1 MSLGFEKV
9 ETRVKSYNPLWV
21 PLSPRL
27 TLTEKSFIM
36 ATRLRAHGQTPL
48 TRLYLPLLHGQGLA
62 PVPRYR
68 KRLLPGCDR
77 FRADRHHGHG
87 RANLRDILLELNI
100 SNGKLQVRKKNYS
113 KALTFFF
120 VFFPFGVER
129 RSK

>member
-1 MSLGFEKV
+1 
-9 ETRVKSYNPLWV
+9 
-21 PLSPRL
+21 
-27 TLTEKSFIM
+27 M

-87 RANLRDILLELNI
+87 RANLAIGIEHFQWKT
-100 SNGKLQVRKKNYS
+100 SGAMQKNYS